1 MSENR
6 LLIVTGG
13 NRGIGRQIALSAAD
27 AGWRVAI
34 SYGSNRKAA
43 DDMVA
48 ASDGRI
54 EAFALD
60 VTAPRSVAHFFE
72 EIEMSMGPAQA
83 LVTAAGIDN
92 GPRSITDVDHDF
104 VHSTFAVNV
113 VGLILCC
120 RDFAARAMA
129 KGDAGVIV
137 NMSSMA
143 ATIGGRAQKS
153 VYAASKGA
161 VDVFTIGAAKE
172 FAPHGISVFSVRP
185 GVTRTDM
192 TGTMLADPATRAA
205 IEATIACGA
214 VADPVDIAMPVIDL
228 ISGKF
233 NYASGSMLNLGG
245 GGFIT

>member
-1 MSENR
+1 MSKSS

-13 NRGIGRQIALSAAD
+13 NRGIGRQIALSAVE

-34 SYGSNRKAA
+34 SYGSNRQSA

-48 ASDGRI
+48 TSDGRI

-60 VTAPRSVAHFFE
+60 VTTPESIEHFFQ
-72 EIEMSMGPAQA
+72 EIEMSMGPAQG

-92 GPRSITDVDHDF
+92 GPRVISEVDHDF

-120 RDFAARAMA
+120 REFTARAIA
-129 KGDAGVIV
+129 QGNAGIIV

-143 ATIGGRAQKS
+143 ATIGGRAGKS
-153 VYAASKGA
+153 IYAASKGA

-172 FAPHGISVFSVRP
+172 LAPHGISVFSVRP

-192 TGTMLADPATRAA
+192 TSTMLADPTTKAA
-205 IEATIACGA
+205 IEATIASGV
-214 VADPVDIAMPVIDL
+214 VADPIDIAMPVIDL

-245 GGFIT
+245 GGFVT